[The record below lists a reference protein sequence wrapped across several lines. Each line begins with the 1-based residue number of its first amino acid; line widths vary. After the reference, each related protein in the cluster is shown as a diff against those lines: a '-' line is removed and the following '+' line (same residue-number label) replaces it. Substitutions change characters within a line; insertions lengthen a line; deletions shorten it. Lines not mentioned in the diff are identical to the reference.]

1 MIEEFE
7 KNLKIMLEL
16 TKAKNH
22 DYAKGDDPYKNFRLV
37 EQLEICSVETGILV
51 RMCDKMSR
59 ISNLLETEGK
69 VADEKIEDTLLDLAN
84 YSIILKCYL
93 EQKKGVE

>member
-59 ISNLLETEGK
+59 IANLIDTDAK
-69 VADEKIEDTLLDLAN
+69 VKDESIADTLIDMAN
-84 YSIILKCYL
+84 YANLMKCYR
-93 EQKKGVE
+93 EEKK

>member
-37 EQLEICSVETGILV
+37 EQLGICSVETGILV

-59 ISNLLETEGK
+59 IANLIDTDAK
-69 VADEKIEDTLLDLAN
+69 VKDESIADTLIDLAN
-84 YSIILKCYL
+84 YSI
-93 EQKKGVE
+93 

>member
-37 EQLEICSVETGILV
+37 EQLGICSVETGILV

-59 ISNLLETEGK
+59 IANLIDTDAK
-69 VADEKIEDTLLDLAN
+69 VKDESIADTLIDMAN
-84 YSIILKCYL
+84 YANLMKCYR
-93 EQKKGVE
+93 EEKK